1 MSRGPN
7 WLVPP
12 KWGNSSG
19 GSWKRDKRMAE
30 KILIYDT
37 TLRDGSQGEGISLS
51 VEDKLKIASR
61 LDRLG
66 VDYIEGGWPW
76 ANPKDMEFFLRAR
89 EVIWRQARLVAFGRT
104 RKPGQAAAEDANLLA
119 IKRAGVKVA
128 TIFGKSWDLHVTAA
142 LGTTLAE
149 NLAMIGDSVAFLVDQ
164 GLEVIYDA
172 EHFFDGFK
180 ANPDYALETL
190 KAAAKAGAS
199 WIVLCDTNGG
209 CLPWEIEEAV
219 ARVRQEIQVPVG
231 IHAHNDGDLAVANTL
246 AAVTAGCRQ
255 VQGTINGF
263 GERCGN
269 ADLCSVMPNLE
280 LKMGYQC
287 LPPGQ
292 LAFLTEV
299 SRYVSEIANVVP
311 AGNQPFVGYSAF
323 AHKGGIH
330 VSAVLKAPDTYEHI
344 RPQQVGNERR
354 VLMSD
359 QAGASNLRCKAEE
372 MGLELNPERERGI
385 IEGIKEL
392 ERQGYQFEGADASLE
407 LFLRKTT
414 GEYRQQ
420 FEVEYVKALVEKRAG
435 QEAISEAIV
444 KLRVGDQVVHTAAEG
459 NGPVNAMDNAL
470 RKALEEVFPAI
481 RHMRLTDYKV
491 RVLDEKDA
499 TSARVRVLIES
510 RDGSNSWNTV
520 GVSTNIIE
528 ASWEALLDSMEYALL
543 KQQQELNK
551 RAAVPGE
558 PY

>member
-1 MSRGPN
+1 
-7 WLVPP
+7 
-12 KWGNSSG
+12 
-19 GSWKRDKRMAE
+19 MAE

-372 MGLELNPERERGI
+372 MGLELNPERERSI

-551 RAAVPGE
+551 RAAAPGE

>member
-1 MSRGPN
+1 MG
-7 WLVPP
+7 
-12 KWGNSSG
+12 
-19 GSWKRDKRMAE
+19 E
-30 KILIYDT
+30 KIYVYDT

-51 VEDKLKIASR
+51 VEDKLKVAAR

-89 EVIWRQARLVAFGRT
+89 EIIWQQAQLAAFGRT
-104 RKPGQAAAEDANLLA
+104 RKPGGKAAEDANLLA
-119 IKRAGVKVA
+119 IKRAGVRVA

-142 LGTTLAE
+142 LGTTRAE
-149 NLAMIGDSVAFLVDQ
+149 NLNMIADSVTFLVQ
-164 GLEVIYDA
+164 AGLEVIYDA
-172 EHFFDGFK
+172 EHFFDGYK
-180 ANPDYALETL
+180 TNPDYALATL
-190 KAAAKAGAS
+190 KAAAAAGAAYV
-199 WIVLCDTNGG
+199 VLCDTNGG
-209 CLPWEIEEAV
+209 CLPDEVAAAV
-219 ARVRQEIQVPVG
+219 ARVRREIAVPLG
-231 IHAHNDGDLAVANTL
+231 IHTHNDGDLAVANTL
-246 AAVTAGCRQ
+246 AAVKAGCRQ

-269 ADLCSVMPNLE
+269 ANLCAVLPNLE
-280 LKMGYQC
+280 LKMGYHC

-292 LAFLTEV
+292 LALLTET

-311 AGNQPFVGYSAF
+311 PGNQPFVGYSAF

-330 VSAVLKAPDTYEHI
+330 VSAVLKASHTYEHI
-344 RPQQVGNERR
+344 RPQLVGNERR
-354 VLMSD
+354 ILMSD
-359 QAGASNLRCKAEE
+359 QAGASNLRCKVEE
-372 MGLELNPERERGI
+372 MGLDLSPDKERAVMN
-385 IEGIKEL
+385 GIKEM
-392 ERQGYQFEGADASLE
+392 ERRGYQFEGADASLE

-420 FEVEYVKALVEKRAG
+420 FEVEYVKAQVEKRAG
-435 QEAISEAIV
+435 QEAIAEAIV

-481 RHMRLTDYKV
+481 KRMRLTDYKV

-499 TSARVRVLIES
+499 TSAKVRVLIES
-510 RDGSNSWNTV
+510 RDGSSSWNTV

-543 KQQQELNK
+543 KQSRELK
-551 RAAVPGE
+551 AAVT
-558 PY
+558 

>member
-1 MSRGPN
+1 MP
-7 WLVPP
+7 
-12 KWGNSSG
+12 
-19 GSWKRDKRMAE
+19 E
-30 KILIYDT
+30 KIYVYDT

-51 VEDKLKIASR
+51 VEDKLKIAAR

-89 EVIWRQARLVAFGRT
+89 EINWRQAKLAAFGRT
-104 RKPGQAAAEDANLLA
+104 RKPGGKAEEDANLLA

-128 TIFGKSWDLHVTAA
+128 TIFGKAWDLHVTAA
-142 LGTTLAE
+142 LETTLEE
-149 NLAMIGDSVAFLVDQ
+149 NLAMIADSIAFLVEA
-164 GLEVIYDA
+164 GLEVIFDA

-180 ANPDYALETL
+180 ANPDYALATL
-190 KAAAKAGAS
+190 KAAAAAGAS
-199 WIVLCDTNGG
+199 WVVLCDTNGG
-209 CLPWEIEEAV
+209 CLPGDVAAAV
-219 ARVRQEIQVPVG
+219 ARVRQELQVPLG
-231 IHAHNDGDLAVANTL
+231 IHTHNDGDLAVANTL

-269 ADLCSVMPNLE
+269 ANLCSVLPNLE

-287 LPPGQ
+287 LPAGQ
-292 LAFLTEV
+292 LTFLTEV

-330 VSAVLKAPDTYEHI
+330 VSAVLKASHTYEHI
-344 RPQQVGNERR
+344 RPQLVGNERR
-354 VLMSD
+354 ILMSD
-359 QAGASNLRCKAEE
+359 QAGASNLRCKVEE
-372 MGLELNPERERGI
+372 MGLELSPEKERAVMN
-385 IEGIKEL
+385 GIKEM

-414 GEYRQQ
+414 GEYRQP
-420 FEVEYVKALVEKRAG
+420 FEVEYVKTLVEKRPG
-435 QEAISEAIV
+435 QEAIAEAIV
-444 KLRVGDQVVHTAAEG
+444 KLKVGDQVVHTAAEG

-481 RHMRLTDYKV
+481 GRMRLTDYKV

-499 TSARVRVLIES
+499 TSAKVRVLIES
-510 RDGSNSWNTV
+510 RDGSSSWNTV

-543 KQQQELNK
+543 KQSRELNK
-551 RAAVPGE
+551 KAAAT
-558 PY
+558 